1 MSAPALRASQI
12 SRHLLSPSSSPNNPH
27 KMAYS
32 GSKHKLNTG
41 AEIPALGF
49 GTWQD
54 RDAQEPAV
62 IAALKAGYRHID
74 TARIYGTEAAVGNAI
89 KKSGLP
95 REEIFLTT
103 KLWNNKHH
111 PEDVEKALDASL
123 NDLGTDYVDLYL
135 MVYAYLKPLNPLIH
149 HSICQEY

>member
-1 MSAPALRASQI
+1 MLILSRFVSRAMNRTAQI
-12 SRHLLSPSSSPNNPH
+12 TGHLSSRNSSTQSTAG

-32 GSKHKLNTG
+32 GTKHKLNTG

-62 IAALKAGYRHID
+62 LAALKTGYRHID

-89 KKSGLP
+89 KKSGVP
-95 REEIFLTT
+95 REDIFVTT

-111 PEDVEKALDASL
+111 SEDVEKALDASL
-123 NDLGTDYVDLYL
+123 KDLGTDYVDLYL
-135 MVYAYLKPLNPLIH
+135 MV
-149 HSICQEY
+149 

>member
-1 MSAPALRASQI
+1 
-12 SRHLLSPSSSPNNPH
+12 
-27 KMAYS
+27 MAYS

-62 IAALKAGYRHID
+62 IAALKVGYRHID

-89 KKSGLP
+89 RKSGLP

-111 PEDVEKALDASL
+111 PDDVEKALDASL
-123 NDLGTDYVDLYL
+123 KDLGTDYVDLYL
-135 MVYAYLKPLNPLIH
+135 MV
-149 HSICQEY
+149 SIFSPQISQFISSIALSAGIANI